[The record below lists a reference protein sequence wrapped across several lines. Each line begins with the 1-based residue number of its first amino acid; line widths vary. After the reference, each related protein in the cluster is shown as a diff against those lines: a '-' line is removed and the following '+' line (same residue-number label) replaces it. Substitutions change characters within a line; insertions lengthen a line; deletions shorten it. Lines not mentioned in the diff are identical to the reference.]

1 MMFYVAKSTSINLRI
16 TPEFR
21 AELETLAAYHGLSM
35 SSYAHSILVK
45 GVRRERQELN
55 DVLPIASQSERRV
68 NRKVPAPVVARIEP
82 GQMSKREI
90 QRSLENQDELKPR
103 RTTKIP
109 VGGKAR

>member
-1 MMFYVAKSTSINLRI
+1 MMLYVAKSTSINLRI

-55 DVLPIASQSERRV
+55 DVLPIASQSERV
-68 NRKVPAPVVARIEP
+68 ANRKVPAPVVARIER
-82 GQMSKREI
+82 GQMSKQEI
-90 QRSLENQDELKPR
+90 QRSLDKSQTIKV
-103 RTTKIP
+103 P
-109 VGGKAR
+109 VRKKVTG